1 MMIAAIFEVCPKAD
15 RKRHYL
21 KIAADLKPLLEKVTM
36 SALPPKRTCAV
47 HYAMSALCQQRT
59 SAKFQSVTEVQFEA

>member
-21 KIAADLKPLLEKVTM
+21 KIAADLKPLVEKVTM
-36 SALPPKRTCAV
+36 SALPPKVDMC
-47 HYAMSALCQQRT
+47 SALCDVRFVPTADISQV
-59 SAKFQSVTEVQFEA
+59 SVGHRSPI

>member
-47 HYAMSALCQQRT
+47 H
-59 SAKFQSVTEVQFEA
+59 